1 MPEKKTSLLYKII
14 KSLVRL
20 FYPKTQVVGEEN
32 LPDEPVIIVGNHA
45 QMHGPIACE
54 LYFPG
59 KRYIWCVGQ
68 MMHLKEVPDYAFQD
82 FWSQK
87 QKWCRWFYRLL
98 SYLIAPL
105 SVFIFNAGPS
115 IPVYRDARLMTTFK
129 MSIDKLQRGASIII
143 FPEHDVPHNNIIFE
157 FQDKFIDI
165 ARVYYKKT
173 GTELSFVPMYIAPA
187 LKKMYL
193 GEPIRFCADAPI
205 KEERRRIC
213 GHLMDVITK
222 IATALPEHTVV
233 PSPNLPKKDYPSN
246 ILGKAG
252 IHEKTG
258 C

>member
-14 KSLVRL
+14 KSLVRM
-20 FYPKTQVVGEEN
+20 FYPKTEVVGVDK

-87 QKWCRWFYRLL
+87 PKWCRWFFRLL

-105 SVFIFNAGPS
+105 SVCVFNNANT
-115 IPVYRDARLMTTFK
+115 IPVYRDVRLRATFK
-129 MSIDKLQRGASIII
+129 LSIDKLQEGASMII
-143 FPEHDVPHNNIIFE
+143 FPEHDVPYNNIICE

-165 ARVYYKKT
+165 ARMYYKKT
-173 GTELSFVPMYIAPA
+173 GTELSFIPMYIAPA
-187 LKKMYL
+187 LKKMYIGKL
-193 GEPIRFCADAPI
+193 IRFCAEAPI
-205 KEERRRIC
+205 KEERQRIC
-213 GHLMDVITK
+213 DYLMTEITD
-222 IATALPEHTVV
+222 IARSLPEHTVV
-233 PSPNLPKKDYPSN
+233 PYRNVPKRFYPSN
-246 ILGKAG
+246 VSKEADTN
-252 IHEKTG
+252 EKT
-258 C
+258 CC

>member
-1 MPEKKTSLLYKII
+1 MPEKKTPLLYRLLKG
-14 KSLVRL
+14 LVRL
-20 FYPKTQVVGEEN
+20 VYPKTELVGEEN
-32 LPDEPVIIVGNHA
+32 LPEEPAIIVSNHA

-87 QKWCRWFYRLL
+87 PKWCRWFYRLL

-115 IPVYRDARLMTTFK
+115 IPVYRDARLITTFK
-129 MSIDKLQRGASIII
+129 MSIDKLQGGASIII

-165 ARVYYKKT
+165 AKVYYKKT
-173 GTELSFVPMYIAPA
+173 GRELSFVPMYIAPA
-187 LKKMYL
+187 LKKMYI
-193 GEPIRFCADAPI
+193 GKPIRFCAEAPI
-205 KEERRRIC
+205 KEERQRIC
-213 GHLMDVITK
+213 DYLMQEITD
-222 IATALPEHTVV
+222 IARSLPEHKVV
-233 PSPNLPKKDYPSN
+233 PYRNVPKKFYPSN
-246 ILGKAG
+246 ISKEADTN
-252 IHEKTG
+252 EKT
-258 C
+258 CC